1 MSVVAK
7 VTVRTRGGH
16 RLRAFME
23 RSKGNVEA
31 LRAARITV
39 GFHDPR
45 AAALAAVH
53 EFGKGRLPERPAFR
67 VSLPDVRKALSSTTR
82 GELLGSGGGGA
93 FKLTRGGAMRI
104 GEAGADALRAGYLR
118 FAGSGGPP
126 VGAHQRARK
135 AGTAGAG
142 KVLVGTEGPK
152 LINHIS
158 SRVRL
163 LY

>member
-1 MSVVAK
+1 MVAK
-7 VTVRTRGGH
+7 VRVNVTGGH

-23 RSKGNVEA
+23 RSRGNVET

-45 AAALAAVH
+45 AAALAAIH

-67 VSLPDVRKALSSTTR
+67 VSLPDVRKALSTAMR
-82 GELLGSGGGGA
+82 AELSGNGGGGA

-104 GEAGADALRAGYLR
+104 GEAGAAALRSGYLN
-118 FAGSGGPP
+118 FAESAGPP

-152 LINHIS
+152 LINHIG
-158 SRVRL
+158 SRVRM